1 MRFARRSIGIKESRK
16 IFFRSRKSRTCTYQ
30 VYVAAAQIEQHVN
43 KDPTVSRKIYELG
56 LRKFVNSTGFLLQY
70 INFLVNLGDDV
81 NARALFEKV
90 LSTIPAE
97 RAPEIWNAFQKFE
110 TLCGNLDTIIKLEKR
125 RSDAYPTSDPN
136 GIFGLVQRYRFIDL
150 WPCSPAELSSF
161 DGGERIVEDE
171 KKDSKP
177 FSFDQQPAK
186 PVPK

>member
-16 IFFRSRKSRTCTYQ
+16 IFFRSRKSRSCTYQ

-110 TLCGNLDTIIKLEKR
+110 TLCGNLDTIIKLEKKTFGCVSDI
-125 RSDAYPTSDPN
+125 RSERNFRT
-136 GIFGLVQRYRFIDL
+136 G
-150 WPCSPAELSSF
+150 AE
-161 DGGERIVEDE
+161 I
-171 KKDSKP
+171 P
-177 FSFDQQPAK
+177 FSRFMALFTFRTFLF
-186 PVPK
+186 